1 MWEVERKEA
10 RPVKEKKKKNNLAE
24 GKSKLTS
31 VRSTC
36 Q

>member
-10 RPVKEKKKKNNLAE
+10 RPVKEKKNLAE
-24 GKSKLTS
+24 SKSKLTS
-31 VRSTC
+31 VKSTC